1 MYGFVYDQSHSCN
14 VRNLRAV
21 DRYSHELSRDVES
34 RSNMNRSVDEADLTL
49 YYAMHKNALTRCPHQ
64 KEEDLHM
71 KSFLKRSAVKQLACF
86 LLAVIITV
94 GFVPLP
100 AQASTKKYNYKITT
114 LKQKKWVTAK
124 DYTYNYNQ
132 DKDVTTYT
140 YQLYKI
146 TVPANSFIRIDS
158 KNKSD
163 DYYGIYIFKSLNRNK
178 PYYSQANY
186 IDYYNVNI
194 YRQVLPK
201 GTYYIY
207 ADAGTTFKWQST
219 TTKNPTNFCR
229 SRSARLK
236 AGYKKWEVFNYGY
249 EFDRW
254 YRISLTARKPITITM
269 KDIAEDYGDD
279 NFSIYNSRGYKV
291 SCNELSDTNY
301 RTTVLPK
308 GTYYI
313 RVYTRAYYDTH
324 HDRIYQFWWR

>member
-1 MYGFVYDQSHSCN
+1 
-14 VRNLRAV
+14 
-21 DRYSHELSRDVES
+21 
-34 RSNMNRSVDEADLTL
+34 MNRSVDEAGLTL
-49 YYAMHKNALTRCPHQ
+49 YYAMHRNALTRCLHQ

-100 AQASTKKYNYKITT
+100 AQASTEKYNYKITT

-124 DYTYNYNQ
+124 DYTYNSDTN
-132 DKDVTTYT
+132 TYT
-140 YQLYKI
+140 YYLYKI

-158 KNKSD
+158 KKKSAWLN
-163 DYYGIYIFKSLNRNK
+163 IFKSIDRKKSLSDQDALE
-178 PYYSQANY
+178 YFYSQ
-186 IDYYNVNI
+186 NV
-194 YRQVLPK
+194 YRYVLPK
-201 GTYYIY
+201 GTYYICAY
-207 ADAGTTFKWQST
+207 EEPTFKWQST

-254 YRISLTARKPITITM
+254 YRISLTARKPITVTM
-269 KDIAEDYGDD
+269 KQMDSDGGG
-279 NFSIYNSRGYKV
+279 NFSIYNSRGYYV
-291 SCNELSDTNY
+291 TCNELNDSVS
-301 RTTVLPK
+301 RTAVLPK

-313 RVYTRAYYDTH
+313 RVYTDVDYDRYYG
-324 HDRIYQFWWR
+324 RICQFWWR

>member
-86 LLAVIITV
+86 LLAVIITAA
-94 GFVPLP
+94 FVPLP
-100 AQASTKKYNYKITT
+100 AQASTEKYNYKITT

-124 DYTYNYNQ
+124 EYSYNYDTSTYTYN
-132 DKDVTTYT
+132 
-140 YQLYKI
+140 LYKI
-146 TVPANSFIRIDS
+146 SVPANSFIRVDC
-158 KNKSD
+158 KNKSND
-163 DYYGIYIFKSLNRNK
+163 IYFFKSINRNN
-178 PYYSQANY
+178 PPFMQDNS
-186 IDYYNVNI
+186 INI
-194 YRQVLPK
+194 YSEIISRHVLPK

-207 ADAGTTFKWQST
+207 ANAGTTFKWQSS

-269 KDIAEDYGDD
+269 KDIAEDCGDD